1 MPASSE
7 PAPFVERYVAG
18 WSLADR
24 PASSIAFA
32 GVTDAVLFSLL
43 PRPDGSI
50 DAATNGL
57 TEARI
62 AEVKARAPRTLVAIG
77 GEKTASRFR
86 SPKLAASLA
95 RFVIE
100 HELDGVVIDVE
111 PLAELPHETFASLV
125 SGLATAIAPR
135 PVRVVVAPSADE
147 IARLGP
153 VVGDVERVAI
163 MSYLGEPPA
172 ERERSLV
179 DALVAL
185 GFDRPRIG
193 LGIGP
198 RTPPARARER
208 TAAAGGVILWGGAEL
223 PAQ

>member
-62 AEVKARAPRTLVAIG
+62 AEVKARAVLLKPVELDVLKRAVDDA
-77 GEKTASRFR
+77 
-86 SPKLAASLA
+86 LAA
-95 RFVIE
+95 
-100 HELDGVVIDVE
+100 G
-111 PLAELPHETFASLV
+111 AS
-125 SGLATAIAPR
+125 SEG
-135 PVRVVVAPSADE
+135 
-147 IARLGP
+147 
-153 VVGDVERVAI
+153 
-163 MSYLGEPPA
+163 
-172 ERERSLV
+172 
-179 DALVAL
+179 
-185 GFDRPRIG
+185 
-193 LGIGP
+193 
-198 RTPPARARER
+198 
-208 TAAAGGVILWGGAEL
+208 
-223 PAQ
+223 